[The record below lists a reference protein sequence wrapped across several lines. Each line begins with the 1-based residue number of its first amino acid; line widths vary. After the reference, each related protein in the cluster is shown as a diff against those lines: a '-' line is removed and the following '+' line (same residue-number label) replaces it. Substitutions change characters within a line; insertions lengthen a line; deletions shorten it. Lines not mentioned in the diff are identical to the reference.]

1 MIQIRP
7 AQAHD
12 EGVLFP
18 LVSAFP
24 TPSAI
29 ELSEYSRMFRQKL
42 SDPSAFL
49 AVASSDGR
57 LVGYL
62 SGYRHAAFYA
72 GGSTAWVDEIFVVGA
87 LRKHGVGRTLMAAFE
102 AWALQGGCK
111 LVSLATAGAGD
122 FYGRLGYAT
131 KAGYYKKYLEAVAP

>member
-1 MIQIRP
+1 MIQVRQ

-12 EGVLFP
+12 EGALFP
-18 LVSAFP
+18 LVGAFP

-29 ELSEYSRMFRQKL
+29 EPGEYSRMFRQKL
-42 SDPSAFL
+42 ADPSAFV
-49 AVASSDGR
+49 AVASRDGR

-62 SGYRHAAFYA
+62 SGHRHAAFYA
-72 GGSTAWVDEIFVVGA
+72 GGNTAWVDEIFVVA
-87 LRKHGVGRTLMAAFE
+87 ELRKYGVGRTLMAAFE
-102 AWALQGGCK
+102 AWALQGGCA

-131 KAGYYKKYLEAVAP
+131 KAGYYKKYLKAAAP